1 MSVPPQLILAVV
13 IASIYAALYNLVR
26 NGTLR
31 DLLFYLVAAWVGFG
45 LGQIGGL
52 LLGMNWLMV
61 GSLYLLEGTI
71 LSWLML
77 LLMSWLRMPKKESA

>member
-1 MSVPPQLILAVV
+1 MSVSPQLVLAVV

-52 LLGMNWLMV
+52 LMGMDWLMV
-61 GSLYLLEGTI
+61 GSLY
-71 LSWLML
+71 S
-77 LLMSWLRMPKKESA
+77 

>member
-13 IASIYAALYNLVR
+13 IASIYAALYNLLR

-31 DLLFYLVAAWVGFG
+31 DLLFCLVAAWVGFG

-77 LLMSWLRMPKKESA
+77 LLMSWLRMPKTESA

>member
-61 GSLYLLEGTI
+61 GSLFLFEGTV
-71 LSWLML
+71 LSWVML

>member
-52 LLGMNWLMV
+52 LLGMDWLMV
-61 GSLYLLEGTI
+61 GSLYVFEGTL